1 MPEAEM
7 RKDGKRLKRIDPMYT
22 IMPYFLRERSDAMN
36 MITIDIP
43 MEPIQS
49 YINAKR
55 KENCRIS
62 HMSVI
67 IAATIRAMAEYPALN
82 RFIVNK
88 KIYARNELCVGMV
101 VMKPGKLEGTM
112 NKMYFEFEDTVFD
125 VQKVIDSYVD
135 QNRQEGETNTTDKII
150 SLLLSQQWLLEIGTF
165 LFRWLDK
172 HNLLPRALIEA
183 SPFHVS
189 FSITNLASIR
199 TNHIYHHI
207 YNFGTTSIFLAMGN
221 TREVLKRDPDGNI
234 DGEKCIPIG
243 VVMDERVADG
253 AYFAAAF
260 AKMKAYLKNPSLLEV
275 PPTVIN
281 RDFPKEENWHH
292 HRKADE

>member
-1 MPEAEM
+1 M

-36 MITIDIP
+36 MITIDVP
-43 MEPIQS
+43 MEPIQN

-55 KENCRIS
+55 KENIKIS
-62 HMSVI
+62 HMGVI

-135 QNRQEGETNTTDKII
+135 QNRQEGETNSTDKII
-150 SLLLSQQWLLEIGTF
+150 NLLLSQQWLLVTGVAII
-165 LFRWLDK
+165 RWLEK
-172 HNLLPRALIEA
+172 HNLLPRSIIEA
-183 SPFHVS
+183 SPFHAS

-207 YNFGTTSIFLAMGN
+207 YNFGTTSIFMAMGN
-221 TREVLKRDPDGNI
+221 TREVLKRNPDGSI
-234 DGEKCIPIG
+234 DAEKCLPIG

-260 AKMKAYLKNPSLLEV
+260 SKMRAYLKDPSQLEV
-275 PPTVIN
+275 PPKVIN
-281 RDFPKEENWHH
+281 RDFPKEENWYY
-292 HRKADE
+292 HRKPDNQTK